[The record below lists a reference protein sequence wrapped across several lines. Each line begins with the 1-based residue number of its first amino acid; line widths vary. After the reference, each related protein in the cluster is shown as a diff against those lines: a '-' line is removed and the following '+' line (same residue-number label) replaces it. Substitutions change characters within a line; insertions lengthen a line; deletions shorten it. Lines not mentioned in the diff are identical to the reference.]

1 MSKTLLDIIEEK
13 FEKPKNKLAKELNK
27 HLTLFDM
34 TNEYKDEIEQSF
46 NTKTKLLF
54 DMEKDGKT
62 FLDFVTK
69 VYGKSN
75 IASFHYIEFEDMP
88 DENEGSENTIRLTSK
103 QLIYLNGKLDL
114 LNKIFN
120 FEKNDLFTYGNYEDM
135 RKTDYCF
142 TSFRAQNSNIL
153 IKVEEDCAYG
163 IFTSHGDVD
172 VVIKIKKDFF
182 ENPVLEM
189 SEGLRLEDSLNINE
203 ENVGKIF
210 NTLKVYTGH
219 LKEFKIFQI
228 EN

>member
-13 FEKPKNKLAKELNK
+13 FEKPKNKLIKELSN

-34 TNEYKDEIEQSF
+34 TNEYKNEIEQSF

-75 IASFHYIEFEDMP
+75 IASFHYIEFEPIP
-88 DENEGSENTIRLTSK
+88 DEDEGSENVGELTSR

-120 FEKNDLFTYGNYEDM
+120 FKKNDLFTYGNYEDM
-135 RKTDYCF
+135 RKTDYRF

-163 IFTSHGDVD
+163 IFTSHGNVD

-189 SEGLRLEDSLNINE
+189 SEGLRLEDSININE

-210 NTLKVYTGH
+210 NTLRVHTGY